1 MNKKYELV
9 KTDTLQT
16 PCGKTLFRVRALIAI
31 GLSVSAGDLG
41 GYIESEQ
48 NLQVYGNAWV
58 YGDARVYGNAC
69 VSGDARVYGNACV
82 SGDALVRGNAQ
93 VYGNARV
100 CGNAQVHGDARVR
113 GNAQVYGDAWVC
125 DNACVYGNA
134 WVCDNAWVSGDA
146 CVSGDARVRG
156 NAQVHGDAR
165 VCGNAQVHG
174 DARVCGNA
182 QVCDNS
188 SIVWFTKFGYE
199 KGTLTVCR
207 GENGLVVTRGC
218 FCGSVDEFFE
228 ASNKKHDEK
237 TKHEYRLLIE
247 VANSRLAVSE

>member
-31 GLSVSAGDLG
+31 GLSVSAGGLG

-48 NLQVYGNAWV
+48 NLHAYGNAWV
-58 YGDARVYGNAC
+58 SGNA
-69 VSGDARVYGNACV
+69 R
-82 SGDALVRGNAQ
+82 

-100 CGNAQVHGDARVR
+100 CD
-113 GNAQVYGDAWVC
+113 NAQVYGDARVCGNALVYDDAQVC

-134 WVCDNAWVSGDA
+134 LVYDDAHVRDNA
-146 CVSGDARVRG
+146 CVYG
-156 NAQVHGDAR
+156 NALVYGDAR
-165 VCGNAQVHG
+165 VCGNALVS
-174 DARVCGNA
+174 C
-182 QVCDNS
+182 NS
-188 SIVWFTKFGYE
+188 SIVWFTKVGSE
-199 KGTLTVCR
+199 NGTLTVCR

-237 TKHEYRLLIE
+237 IRREYELLIE
-247 VANSRLAVSE
+247 VAKSRIGVDQ